1 MATVDN
7 IAKLLEQQGELSP
20 ARNPTGNVLNTNEQ
34 ISARE
39 GRNSERFPNVM
50 REAFEAAIRM
60 RRRATD
66 VR

>member
-7 IAKLLEQQGELSP
+7 IANLLREQEELDGAMNP
-20 ARNPTGNVLNTNEQ
+20 AADALNTNEQ
-34 ISARE
+34 ESAH
-39 GRNSERFPNVM
+39 ERRKSGSFPNVM

>member
-7 IAKLLEQQGELSP
+7 IANLLRQHQELDRAS
-20 ARNPTGNVLNTNEQ
+20 NPVGDALNINGQE
-34 ISARE
+34 SARE
-39 GRNSERFPNVM
+39 RRNVGSFPNVM

-66 VR
+66 A

>member
-7 IAKLLEQQGELSP
+7 IANLLREQEELDRAMNP
-20 ARNPTGNVLNTNEQ
+20 AADALNTNEQ
-34 ISARE
+34 ESARE
-39 GRNSERFPNVM
+39 QRKLGSFPNVM

-66 VR
+66 GR

>member
-7 IAKLLEQQGELSP
+7 IANLLRQQEELDR
-20 ARNPTGNVLNTNEQ
+20 ARNPAADALNMNEQ
-34 ISARE
+34 ESARE
-39 GRNSERFPNVM
+39 RQTLGSFSNVM

>member
-7 IAKLLEQQGELSP
+7 IANLLKQQEALDR
-20 ARNPTGNVLNTNEQ
+20 ATNLAADALNMNEQ
-34 ISARE
+34 ESARE
-39 GRNSERFPNVM
+39 RRSLGSFPNVM

-66 VR
+66 IR

>member
-7 IAKLLEQQGELSP
+7 IAKVLKQQEDLDQS
-20 ARNPTGNVLNTNEQ
+20 RNPAGDALNTGEMEPV
-34 ISARE
+34 RE
-39 GRNSERFPNVM
+39 GRNSGSFPNAM

-66 VR
+66 VQ